1 MWPENMTGYQVTNYK
16 QMVRSV
22 HKNAGHTKIHIRY
35 ETGTADRKL
44 YSFCMLIYL
53 WT

>member
-1 MWPENMTGYQVTNYK
+1 MTGYQVTNYK

-35 ETGTADRKL
+35 ETGTAYRKL
-44 YSFCMLIYL
+44 LSFCMLFYL
-53 WT
+53 HT